1 MRHNRLRAL
10 LNAGEPSIGTDLLSS
25 WPTPVELTVDPLT
38 GEARQ

>member
-1 MRHNRLRAL
+1 MRHNRLRIL

-25 WPTPVELTVDPLT
+25 CPTLVELMGDLLT